1 MNVGIT
7 SLLEKG
13 SGPKELC
20 AALGV
25 KTRPLAALSRA
36 LATIKRVGSE
46 VPPDLLGGGLLDL
59 LSHRM
64 RELLGYDGQPQV
76 KIAEVPGPISRFADQ
91 SEFKPAR
98 NSTFPGNSEPGR
110 SAAKGSGA
118 LTPALP
124 RRHSFPAM
132 LESPSIPV
140 PADPVTSF
148 EFPVAAQPHEPL
160 LPEVSGRKRGPGP
173 PGAGGATAPKWA
185 REPVPSLLAEK
196 LGEYWELN
204 RLQQSSGKNLNRQA
218 IPGGNNQAPGD
229 FPLLWPPS
237 APIARSRPEIAGQ
250 PADRR
255 ISSLRAEASIPGGK
269 SQVSEDL
276 QPPWP
281 NSAQTPRSW
290 PEITGHQ
297 AARRISSLGAE
308 ASSHRA
314 VQTVNSSAPDKVEIQ
329 NIFNIE
335 IGAASS
341 RGEGWADNLSE
352 RIADLLREQA
362 LQHGI
367 DIT

>member
-1 MNVGIT
+1 MNVGIS

-46 VPPDLLGGGLLDL
+46 LPPDLLGGDLLAL

-64 RELLGYDGQPQV
+64 RELLGYDGQPRV
-76 KIAEVPGPISRFADQ
+76 TIAEVPGPISRFADQ
-91 SEFKPAR
+91 SEFKPAP

-110 SAAKGSGA
+110 AAAKGSGA
-118 LTPALP
+118 VTPALP
-124 RRHSFPAM
+124 GRHSFPAM
-132 LESPSIPV
+132 LDSQGIPV
-140 PADPVTSF
+140 PADPFPSF
-148 EFPVAAQPHEPL
+148 EFPAAAQPHEPL
-160 LPEVSGRKRGPGP
+160 LPEVTGRKRGPGP
-173 PGAGGATAPKWA
+173 PYAGGATAPKRA
-185 REPVPSLLAEK
+185 GEPVSSLLAEK

-204 RLQQSSGKNLNRQA
+204 RLHQNSGKNLNRQA
-218 IPGGNNQAPGD
+218 IPGGNSQAPGD
-229 FPLLWPPS
+229 FPPLWSPS
-237 APIARSRPEIAGQ
+237 APIARSRPEIGGQ
-250 PADRR
+250 QTDRR
-255 ISSLRAEASIPGGK
+255 ISWLRAEVSSPGGN
-269 SQVSEDL
+269 SQVPEDF
-276 QPPWP
+276 QRAWP
-281 NSAQTPRSW
+281 NSAQPPRSW
-290 PEITGHQ
+290 PEITGQQ
-297 AARRISSLGAE
+297 AARRISSLGTE
-308 ASSHRA
+308 ASSYRA
-314 VQTVNSSAPDKVEIQ
+314 VQTVNTSAPEKVEIQ

-352 RIADLLREQA
+352 QIADLLREQA